1 MFYVWLAALINP
13 YLLISLISSLSSL
26 TWHSAPAAVTISPK
40 PADLLVFVD
49 SFAWKIIVL
58 FHVLKKLFIT
68 KHSGDLGHFRQ
79 FSFTTDA
86 RTIDKSVNALWFMR
100 FHVLIVKTF
109 FTSTTF
115 IFTFETFFRLQE
127 CFNYTARCV
136 KNFRLTQALFP
147 LTTTTLTYKME
158 VHASVP
164 IWFSGFGLSFTHV
177 TYQLFFNAF
186 KRCFHF
192 FHRSFHFIHD
202 ESRNLKKIK
211 NFFTF

>member
-1 MFYVWLAALINP
+1 MKRF
-13 YLLISLISSLSSL
+13 
-26 TWHSAPAAVTISPK
+26 
-40 PADLLVFVD
+40 
-49 SFAWKIIVL
+49 FAWKIIVL
-58 FHVLKKLFIT
+58 FHVFKKLFIT

-127 CFNYTARCV
+127 CFNYTARSV

-158 VHASVP
+158 AHASVP
-164 IWFSGFGLSFTHV
+164 IWFSRSGLSFTHV

-202 ESRNLKKIK
+202 ESRNL
-211 NFFTF
+211 